1 MINGSPKY
9 LAVAAVVL
17 NGRMPVI
24 LWMEAGEVFFLNR
37 IEDLALLIA

>member
-9 LAVAAVVL
+9 LVVAAIAL

-24 LWMEAGEVFFLNR
+24 LWMEAGVVFLLNS
-37 IEDLALLIA
+37 IKDLALLTA